1 VTESV
6 AAARTCGKLIF
17 SGGTAVASTA
27 ASIRVWNGLVDR
39 EQRPHLLGD
48 ALGGVAAQH
57 GHARA
62 HVGLWWAITVSA
74 SHRIG

>member
-1 VTESV
+1 MRE
-6 AAARTCGKLIF
+6 ADLLGWD
-17 SGGTAVASTA
+17 GGGVDRGADQGVD
-27 ASIRVWNGLVDR
+27 GLVDR